1 MRLDRLP
8 GLLQVL
14 VCLCFAIAVAR
25 AQQPTPA
32 QGTSPFESVPGAAA
46 PSAPQAEPAKPSAS
60 PQTPSPFEA
69 PKPTA
74 EAPPPVGAENV
85 IEAIEFRGA
94 RRVPVDTLRA
104 RIFSKKGDRVDDD
117 ALRRDF
123 MALWNTGRF
132 DDIRMELEPGKTGQ
146 IVRFVLTERQI
157 VRTIT
162 YVGFKS
168 LTVSE
173 ILDRFKERKVGLTVE
188 SMYDPSKVQ
197 RARVVLQEYL
207 AERGRQFAVVEPVL
221 TQIPPSSLAITFRA
235 KEGSKVKVGRID
247 IQGNSVYGDR
257 ALIRS
262 MRNLRPYGIPYS
274 IVAED
279 IFSKAYDSTKLDMD
293 MDMIRNFYQE
303 RGYFTARAIDFKIAN
318 RDVGGGKFRFPLLY
332 MNRPG
337 KRADVTVQVEE
348 GRQYFLSKINFAG
361 MKFFKTQDFL
371 TTQVF
376 KMGTGDVF
384 STAKLRKG
392 IEELQK
398 LYGMYGYIDMVAEP
412 NPELIPNT
420 NKLNL
425 TFNIDEGSQFI
436 VRRIDFSGNTTTRD
450 KVIRRELLL
459 EEGDIYNTHLWDVS
473 ILRLNQLGYFEA
485 LKEKEAADIRRDPKN
500 NTVDITLKVKERGK
514 NTVGLQGGVS
524 GIAGTFVGFNY
535 STNNFLGLG
544 ETLSLDTQIGD
555 RTRNATLGFTEP
567 YFLDRP
573 ISVGFTIYLQRFNF
587 DQLREVSLTSNRDLS
602 SLGAAIGTNNLLN
615 YISNGHGFTTFASYP
630 MKKIPFARVGLTY
643 GFDISNIKVLTPAA
657 QAYFE
662 YINFQQGV
670 GGPNSLSGIRTSKVV
685 PSFTY
690 NTVDHPMTP
699 TRGKS
704 FFVSTEFAGS
714 FLGGNVNM
722 IRPTFSA
729 TYYRK
734 GLKPGHVIGMR
745 AMGSFLTGYGGKL
758 APPFNR
764 FYIGGEQDIRGFDI
778 WGVSPLA
785 YVPSSAQVP
794 VLNDDGTARVQ
805 KIVVNGVTQSTTVS
819 QTIPIY
825 QLTQPGGDTQGV
837 GNLEY
842 RIPIVGPVTLAAFF
856 DIGVNKILRPSQ
868 LTMNPDRVSTLNG
881 QFPQAGFSGRALIAK
896 GTQNVRSSTG
906 LELQVIMPVVN
917 APFRIYWAYNPM
929 RANTIIQPP
938 IAADRSFFPNQ
949 ASYLGAMIN
958 SGYGLARPYQ
968 DPKKAFRFTIG
979 RTF

>member
-8 GLLQVL
+8 GLLLVL

-25 AQQPTPA
+25 AQQPAPA
-32 QGTSPFESVPGAAA
+32 QGRSPFESVPPAAG
-46 PSAPQAEPAKPSAS
+46 PDAPQAEQAKPAAS
-60 PQTPSPFEA
+60 QQGPSPFEA
-69 PKPTA
+69 PKPAA
-74 EAPPPVGAENV
+74 EAPPPARPEDV

-104 RIFSKKGDRVDDD
+104 RIFSKKGDPVDED

-146 IVRFVLTERQI
+146 IVRFVLTERQM

-162 YVGFKS
+162 YEGLKS
-168 LTVSE
+168 LTNSE
-173 ILDRFKERKVGLTVE
+173 VLDRFKEKKVGLTVE

-207 AERGRQFAVVEPVL
+207 AERGRQFAEVEPVL
-221 TQIPPSSLAITFRA
+221 SQIPPSSLAITFRV
-235 KEGSKVKVGRID
+235 KEGPKVKVGTID
-247 IQGNSVYGDR
+247 IQGNTVFKDR
-257 ALIRS
+257 VLIRS
-262 MRNLRPYGIPYS
+262 MRNLRPIGIPYS
-274 IVAED
+274 IVAEN
-279 IFSKAYDSTKLDMD
+279 IFAKAFDSTKLETDMD
-293 MDMIRNFYQE
+293 MLRNFYQE
-303 RGYFTARAIDFKIAN
+303 HGYFTARPIDYQIVN
-318 RDVGGGKFRFPLLY
+318 RDMGGGKFRFPLLY

-337 KRADVTVQVEE
+337 KRADVTVQMEE
-348 GRQYFLSKINFAG
+348 GRQYRLNKVNFAG
-361 MKFFKTQDFL
+361 MKVFKTQDFL
-371 TTQVF
+371 LTQVF
-376 KMGTGDVF
+376 KMGPGDVF
-384 STAKLRKG
+384 STGKLRKG

-398 LYGMYGYIDMVAEP
+398 VYGMYGYIDMVAEP
-412 NPELIPNT
+412 VPEPIPDT
-420 NKLNL
+420 NKLDL
-425 TFNIDEGSQFI
+425 TFNIDEGNQFF

-459 EEGDIYNTHLWDVS
+459 AEGDLYNVHLWDVS
-473 ILRLNQLGYFEA
+473 VLRLNQLGYFEA
-485 LKEKEAADIRRDPKN
+485 LKEKEAADIRRDPRN

-514 NTVGLQGGVS
+514 NSIGLQGGVS

-555 RTRNATLGFTEP
+555 RMRSATLGFTEP

-573 ISVGFTIYLQRFNF
+573 ISVGFTVYLQRFNY

-602 SLGAAIGTNNLLN
+602 SLGTAIGTDNLLN
-615 YISNGHGFTTFASYP
+615 YVSNGHGFTTFASYP
-630 MKKIPFARVGLTY
+630 MKKIPFGRIGLTY
-643 GFDISNIKVLTPAA
+643 GFDISNITVLTPAA

-662 YINFQQGV
+662 YINFQQGL

-685 PSFTY
+685 PSFSY
-690 NTVDHPMTP
+690 NTVDSPMTP
-699 TRGKS
+699 THGKS

-722 IRPTFSA
+722 IRPSFST
-729 TYYRK
+729 TYFRK
-734 GLKPGHVIGMR
+734 GFWPGHVIGMR
-745 AMGSFLTGYGGKL
+745 ATGSFLTGFGGKL

-764 FYIGGEQDIRGFDI
+764 FYIGGEQDVRGFDV
-778 WGVSPLA
+778 WGISPLA

-794 VLNDDGTARVQ
+794 VLNDDGSNRVQ
-805 KIVVNGVTQSTTVS
+805 KVIVNGVTQTTSVY
-819 QTIPIY
+819 QTIPTY
-825 QLTQPGGDTQGV
+825 QLTQPGGDTQGI

-856 DIGVNKILRPSQ
+856 DIGINKILRPGQ
-868 LTMNPDRVSTLNG
+868 LTMTPDRVSTLNS
-881 QFPQAGFSGRALIAK
+881 QFPQAAFGNRALIAK

-917 APFRIYWAYNPM
+917 APFRIYWAYNPL
-929 RANTIIQPP
+929 RANTVIQPP

-949 ASYLGAMIN
+949 ASYLGAMIS

-968 DPKKAFRFTIG
+968 DPIKTFRFTIG

>member
-32 QGTSPFESVPGAAA
+32 QGRSPFESVSPAAG
-46 PSAPQAEPAKPSAS
+46 SVAPQAEQAKPAAS
-60 PQTPSPFEA
+60 QQAPSPFEA
-69 PKPTA
+69 PQAAA
-74 EAPPPVGAENV
+74 EAPPPVRPDDV

-104 RIFSKKGDRVDDD
+104 RIFSKKGDRIDED

-123 MALWNTGRF
+123 MALWNYGRF
-132 DDIRMELEPGKTGQ
+132 DDISMELEPGKTGQ
-146 IVRFVLTERQI
+146 IVRFILTERQI

-162 YVGFKS
+162 YEGFKS

-207 AERGRQFAVVEPVL
+207 AERGRQFAEVEPVL
-221 TQIPPSSLAITFRA
+221 SQIPPSSLAITFRA
-235 KEGSKVKVGRID
+235 KEGPKVKVGTID
-247 IQGNSVYGDR
+247 IQGNSVFGDR
-257 ALIRS
+257 AIIRS
-262 MRNLRPYGIPYS
+262 MRNLRPIGIPYS
-274 IVAED
+274 IVAEN
-279 IFSKAYDSTKLDMD
+279 IFSKAFDSTKLDMD
-293 MDMIRNFYQE
+293 MDMVRNFYQE
-303 RGYFTARAIDFKIAN
+303 RGYFTARAIDYKIVN
-318 RDVGGGKFRFPLLY
+318 RDMGGGKFRFPLFY
-332 MNRPG
+332 MNKPG

-348 GRQYFLSKINFAG
+348 GRLYRLNKVNFAG

-371 TTQVF
+371 LTQVF
-376 KMGTGDVF
+376 KMGPGDVF
-384 STAKLRKG
+384 STTKLRKG
-392 IEELQK
+392 IDELQK

-420 NKLNL
+420 NKMDL
-425 TFNIDEGSQFI
+425 TFNIDEGNQFI
-436 VRRIDFSGNTTTRD
+436 VRRIDFSGNSTTRD

-473 ILRLNQLGYFEA
+473 VLRLNQLGYFEA
-485 LKEKEAADIRRDPKN
+485 LKEKEAADIRRDPRN

-514 NTVGLQGGVS
+514 NSIGLQGGVS

-573 ISVGFTIYLQRFNF
+573 ISVGFTLYLQRFNF
-587 DQLREVSLTSNRDLS
+587 DQLREVSLTSNRNLT
-602 SLGAAIGTNNLLN
+602 SLGTAIGTDNLLN
-615 YISNGHGFTTFASYP
+615 YISNGHGFTAFASYP
-630 MKKIPFARVGLTY
+630 MKKIPFGRVGITY
-643 GFDISNIKVLTPAA
+643 GYDISNITVLTSAA
-657 QAYFE
+657 KAYFE
-662 YINFQQGV
+662 YINFQQGL

-685 PSFTY
+685 PSFSY
-690 NTVDHPMTP
+690 NTVDHPITP
-699 TRGKS
+699 SRGKS
-704 FFVSTEFAGS
+704 LFLSTEFAGS

-722 IRPTFSA
+722 IRPSFST
-729 TYYRK
+729 TYFRK

-745 AMGSFLTGYGGKL
+745 GTGSFLTGYGGKL

-805 KIVVNGVTQSTTVS
+805 KVIVNGVTQTTSVL

-825 QLTQPGGDTQGV
+825 QLTQPGGDTQAI

-842 RIPIVGPVTLAAFF
+842 RIPIMGPVTLAAFF
-856 DIGVNKILRPSQ
+856 DIGVNKIIRPSQ
-868 LTMNPDRVSTLNG
+868 LTMNPDHMTTLNN
-881 QFPQAGFSGRALIAK
+881 QFPQAAFSGRALIAK

-917 APFRIYWAYNPM
+917 APFRIYWAYNPL
-929 RANTIIQPP
+929 RANTVIQPP

-958 SGYGLARPYQ
+958 SGYGLARPYI
-968 DPKKAFRFTIG
+968 DPKKTFRFTIG